1 MSEQQETGEEL
12 RPPSRRADDRELR
25 RQLRHESRTQQTY
38 RAFLRRLCANGKLP
52 EDMAERAAVVVL
64 GHLERRLMGDE
75 ALDMEAQLPQKLQ
88 SLLYQ
93 SGTRGLGPEKFSRAE
108 FVRRVADDL
117 GMSESEAEP
126 VIRSV
131 LITVGEQIS
140 EGEME
145 DILHQLPLEFSD
157 LFRRGA

>member
-1 MSEQQETGEEL
+1 
-12 RPPSRRADDRELR
+12 
-25 RQLRHESRTQQTY
+25 
-38 RAFLRRLCANGKLP
+38 
-52 EDMAERAAVVVL
+52 
-64 GHLERRLMGDE
+64 
-75 ALDMEAQLPQKLQ
+75 MEAQLPQKLQ

-93 SGTRGLGPEKFSRAE
+93 CGGNRGLGPEKFSRDE
-108 FVRRVADDL
+108 LVSRVANDL
-117 GMSESEAEP
+117 GMSDYEAEP

-145 DILHQLPLEFSD
+145 DIIHQLPLEFSD